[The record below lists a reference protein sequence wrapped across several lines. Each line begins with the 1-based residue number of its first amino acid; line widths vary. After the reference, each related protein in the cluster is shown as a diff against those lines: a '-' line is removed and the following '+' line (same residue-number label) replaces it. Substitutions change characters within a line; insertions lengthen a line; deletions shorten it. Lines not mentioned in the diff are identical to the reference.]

1 MKQLLIEGLNYMDME
16 GQIEPKVTVDEYQA
30 KMGKD
35 KDIVT
40 ITFIVNNKLAG
51 DDLVGWFERGYSY
64 ILDAS
69 VSEGEFD
76 KGKYLVFVEM
86 DRRSIVPERIVELL
100 TDLETLTGIPAKDYI
115 IEVDGETYDPD
126 VDVLKQVI
134 ITSPL
139 EYKKE
144 KEKEEEL
151 NEYRELSGIMTK
163 KLYEDDAYIKSIKAM
178 AGM

>member
-1 MKQLLIEGLNYMDME
+1 MSKFLAEGLNYLDME
-16 GQIEPKVTVDEYQA
+16 GQVEPKITVDEYEA

-40 ITFIVNNKLAG
+40 VTFVVKNKLAG

-64 ILDAS
+64 VLDAS
-69 VSEGEFD
+69 VSDGEFD
-76 KGKYLVFVEM
+76 KDKYLVFVEM
-86 DRRSIVPERIVELL
+86 DRRSIVPERIIELL
-100 TDLETLTGIPAKDYI
+100 KDLETLTGIPLKDY
-115 IEVDGETYDPD
+115 EVQVDGETYDAD
-126 VDVLKQVI
+126 VDILKQVI

-139 EYKKE
+139 EYQKE

>member
-1 MKQLLIEGLNYMDME
+1 MSKFLAEGLNYLDME
-16 GQIEPKVTVDEYQA
+16 GQVEPKITVDEYEA

-40 ITFIVNNKLAG
+40 VTFVVKNKLAG
-51 DDLVGWFERGYSY
+51 DDLVGWFERGYGY
-64 ILDAS
+64 VLDAS
-69 VSEGEFD
+69 VSDGEFD
-76 KGKYLVFVEM
+76 KDKYLVFVEM
-86 DRRSIVPERIVELL
+86 DRRSIVPERIIELL
-100 TDLETLTGIPAKDYI
+100 KDLETLTGIPLKDY
-115 IEVDGETYDPD
+115 EVQVDGETHDAD
-126 VDVLKQVI
+126 VDILKQVI

-139 EYKKE
+139 EYQKE